1 MSVRPKELT
10 PGSQLIMGLN
20 PPFGVN
26 AALANKFINKALEFK
41 PKLLILIVP
50 PETERW
56 DKKDPPYDLVWED
69 DELLAGKSFY
79 LPGSVDVNDKQMDQW
94 NLIPPPLY
102 LWSRADWTAK
112 HKEIAQQHGHS
123 TRVREGS
130 HLEEN
135 HYEMLLNNFPVVAH
149 DLNRKTLMLVDDHY
163 VKNEEPEL
171 LHERATSMTRNH
183 REGFPRDNGDRE
195 SHENHV
201 RKNQS
206 EDNSKKRQYDGD
218 NGNREGHE
226 NHGHGKNHSEDNSKK
241 RQHGGDNGDR
251 EGHENHGPGK
261 NQSEGTPKKRKRGK
275 GKHGRGSG
283 VISQVDTRNAERHS
297 PAKMTGSK
305 SLDRH
310 PSEHFETPSTDVGI
324 EGYWH
329 FGHSNA
335 GSQAPFPTGYGGTWG
350 DDITMRYGL
359 NTEEPYSSIPQRW
372 SRGTSPVPDVPRA
385 SMDGRGYRTY
395 MSEMDE
401 RYGRE
406 TNIQQPVRLYGQQ
419 DPNSLAQRNNYIA
432 GQNPGFS
439 SPYGRVAS
447 QPGYRPDSMG
457 YAPGPCNTLSQRNS
471 SGWLND

>member
-50 PETERW
+50 PETER
-56 DKKDPPYDLVWED
+56 
-69 DELLAGKSFY
+69 
-79 LPGSVDVNDKQMDQW
+79 
-94 NLIPPPLY
+94 
-102 LWSRADWTAK
+102 
-112 HKEIAQQHGHS
+112 
-123 TRVREGS
+123 
-130 HLEEN
+130 
-135 HYEMLLNNFPVVAH
+135 
-149 DLNRKTLMLVDDHY
+149 
-163 VKNEEPEL
+163 
-171 LHERATSMTRNH
+171 
-183 REGFPRDNGDRE
+183 
-195 SHENHV
+195 
-201 RKNQS
+201 
-206 EDNSKKRQYDGD
+206 
-218 NGNREGHE
+218 
-226 NHGHGKNHSEDNSKK
+226 
-241 RQHGGDNGDR
+241 

-283 VISQVDTRNAERHS
+283 VISQVDTQNAERHS

-359 NTEEPYSSIPQRW
+359 NTEEPYASIPQRW

-439 SPYGRVAS
+439 SPYGRV
-447 QPGYRPDSMG
+447 GYRPDSMG